1 MRIDSVLAPIDF
13 SPVSTVALN
22 CAIAWARRFRANLTI
37 LHVRESRDP
46 DADQVNLKLS
56 GLVAPEDQDD
66 LNMHA
71 LTMHGKVQEQILD
84 SIRERR
90 PDLVVMGTGSTTY
103 GLLRRTN
110 VSMVTVNAESRCLTF
125 HRFLFATDLS
135 AESNAVLQAVLDV
148 AQTAKADV
156 AVLHSVEVGLLQG
169 TTPMGAYITPEYME
183 DARAK
188 LDDVVSKA
196 AERHVSIE
204 PILTEGTPAQMI
216 LKTAEENDASLIV
229 IATAH
234 KGLLERALLGSTA
247 ERVIRKSRIPVL
259 SIPKHMHSDVGK
271 RAA

>member
-103 GLLRRTN
+103 GFCLLYTSPSPRDPKT
-110 VSMVTVNAESRCLTF
+110 SRMPS
-125 HRFLFATDLS
+125 S
-135 AESNAVLQAVLDV
+135 A
-148 AQTAKADV
+148 
-156 AVLHSVEVGLLQG
+156 
-169 TTPMGAYITPEYME
+169 
-183 DARAK
+183 
-188 LDDVVSKA
+188 
-196 AERHVSIE
+196 
-204 PILTEGTPAQMI
+204 
-216 LKTAEENDASLIV
+216 
-229 IATAH
+229 
-234 KGLLERALLGSTA
+234 
-247 ERVIRKSRIPVL
+247 
-259 SIPKHMHSDVGK
+259 
-271 RAA
+271 

>member
-71 LTMHGKVQEQILD
+71 LTMHGKAREQILA
-84 SIRERR
+84 SIRDRH
-90 PDLVVMGTGSTTY
+90 PDLVVMGTGSTTF
-103 GLLRRTN
+103 GVLRHAT
-110 VSMVTVNAESRCLTF
+110 VSMLTVNAESRCLAF

-135 AESNAVLQAVLDV
+135 GESDAVLQSVLDI
-148 AQTAKADV
+148 AQAAKADV
-156 AVLHSVEVGLLQG
+156 ALLHSVEVGLLHG
-169 TTPMGAYITPEYME
+169 TPPMGVYITPEYME
-183 DARAK
+183 NARAK
-188 LDDVVSKA
+188 LNDVVSKA
-196 AERHVSIE
+196 AERNVSIE
-204 PILTEGTPAQMI
+204 PVLTEGTPAQMI
-216 LKTAEENDASLIV
+216 LKTAEEKNASLIV

-247 ERVIRKSRIPVL
+247 ERVIRKSKIPVL
-259 SIPKHMHSDVGK
+259 SIPKHVRTDVGQ